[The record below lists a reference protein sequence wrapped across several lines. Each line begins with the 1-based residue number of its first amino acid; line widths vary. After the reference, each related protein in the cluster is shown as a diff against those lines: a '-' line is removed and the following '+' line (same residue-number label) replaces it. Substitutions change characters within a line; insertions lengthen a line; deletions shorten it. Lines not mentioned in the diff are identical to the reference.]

1 MDGWITFWGWSWKA
15 GRRRKLIRS
24 VKRLKGFL
32 AAPIT
37 YGNPFPRALSS
48 SLSLSSWAN
57 PKSQT
62 LHAMHDDEGAVEAYD
77 RRIDNSTFTNHG
89 RSTLGLTGIY
99 RDCPS
104 IIIIHRVKA
113 AVVLIAIE
121 ELNIHIHCCTLCD
134 VKYAQTQLQTVF
146 YYLCTRR

>member
-1 MDGWITFWGWSWKA
+1 MV
-15 GRRRKLIRS
+15 IRFRGPS
-24 VKRLKGFL
+24 
-32 AAPIT
+32 APQ
-37 YGNPFPRALSS
+37 
-48 SLSLSSWAN
+48 SSWAN

-62 LHAMHDDEGAVEAYD
+62 LHAMHDDDDEGAVEVDD

-104 IIIIHRVKA
+104 ITIIRRVK

-121 ELNIHIHCCTLCD
+121 DLNIHIHCCTL
-134 VKYAQTQLQTVF
+134 
-146 YYLCTRR
+146 